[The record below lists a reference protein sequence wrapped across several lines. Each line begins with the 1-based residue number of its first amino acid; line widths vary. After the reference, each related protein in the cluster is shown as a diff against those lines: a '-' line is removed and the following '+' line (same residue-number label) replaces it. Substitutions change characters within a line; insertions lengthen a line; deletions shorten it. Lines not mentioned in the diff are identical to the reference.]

1 MQVRDARAAEPVQ
14 LLGATAAKVMPK
26 ERVVVLV
33 EYFPADTPWV
43 PRPRMWSFT
52 GRHPEE
58 RYSSCGNQVT
68 ERECARL
75 CAVRCGGWCDGSFPG
90 VAVCQCLWLVAGL
103 HGLVMDEGVVISTAV
118 VVGLLCFLG
127 VQLDA
132 VLQLCVCPL
141 VGGEFHVTYC
151 GFGFR
156 GVLGDNPAVLEWYL
170 SPEHRFLDLRL
181 PHQALDLIC
190 RWRGR
195 APSGVLCYGVLRCP
209 GGQVGASL
217 SQRSLFAVFQ
227 CLRLLELPRAY
238 GVFRGYVYTSSAIP
252 ACGPV

>member
-14 LLGATAAKVMPK
+14 LLGAAAATVMPK

-58 RYSSCGNQVT
+58 RYSSWDNQVT

-90 VAVCQCLWLVAGL
+90 VAVCQCVWLVAGL
-103 HGLVMDEGVVISTAV
+103 HGLVMDEEVVISTAV

-141 VGGEFHVTYC
+141 VGGELHVTYC
-151 GFGFR
+151 GFRFR
-156 GVLGDNPAVLEWYL
+156 DVLGLQSWSGTSPLSTASLISGCRIRRWTSFVGAAVGPHPACCAMV
-170 SPEHRFLDLRL
+170 S
-181 PHQALDLIC
+181 
-190 RWRGR
+190 
-195 APSGVLCYGVLRCP
+195 SGV
-209 GGQVGASL
+209 QVA
-217 SQRSLFAVFQ
+217 RWA
-227 CLRLLELPRAY
+227 P
-238 GVFRGYVYTSSAIP
+238 P
-252 ACGPV
+252 